1 MGISHR
7 RTRISALCLIALVA
21 CGDDDDTELDAG
33 PNDTGVDASDAGMD
47 VDDPDAPSCT
57 VGLWDPDGTELH
69 QWPDPSLLAED
80 SATGTGFRLDFNAT
94 GYDASSFRG
103 YAPLFTEDLPD
114 LDGFGSNAQAYF
126 RFGRGFDVA
135 RVPTAEAT
143 ESPDAGLGIVVLAE
157 TPYLQRVL
165 TRTTDGDATLMLG
178 PMEPLPEATW
188 TAAFVT
194 RALTE
199 AAGGCLEPSP
209 ATQALLDAPDAQ
221 TQEAIDALIDLGVIA
236 EANDLVAL
244 AVTPVQTLTDDSRA
258 VAEDITTRD
267 YVRETDPVCTEEEL
281 FIRCETSFVAWD
293 FRGTDG
299 VLRRNPGDALDPVR
313 QYELPITAWLPK
325 EGTAPFPTIVWG
337 SGLGSGRE
345 QGQRLATFAAPEG
358 FATVAIDPVAHGEH
372 PDVPEDEGTSVIATV
387 VRFFTIGDQRERALE
402 PLRMRDNFR
411 QSSYD
416 KLQLVR
422 LLQAGLD
429 ANGDGEVDLDASR
442 LSYLGVSL
450 GGIMGVELL
459 ALSDAFGAGVLVVPG
474 GRVSSI
480 ISESATFGP
489 LIDLLRPPT
498 VTDGDIDRFFPI
510 LQTILDRGDAGTYGP
525 HVVFDRFAA
534 GEPSILGGV
543 VLDDATVPNAANYHL
558 MRAMRLELM
567 ADELRPEPGIVR
579 GPAIPVS
586 ANIFDGRS
594 TAGFLQFD
602 VVRDRPDGEVEDA
615 SHDNVGDSEQ
625 GAFAWFDFLRTHY
638 DDGLAVI
645 RDPYVETGLAH
656 E

>member
-1 MGISHR
+1 MECWR
-7 RTRISALCLIALVA
+7 RRMRISLCLLFVLAA
-21 CGDDDDTELDAG
+21 CGDDDGGMDAG
-33 PNDTGVDASDAGMD
+33 PGEGGVDAPMDGGMDAG
-47 VDDPDAPSCT
+47 DPDAPTCT
-57 VGLWDPDGTELH
+57 VGLWDPSGEAIH
-69 QWPDPSLLAED
+69 QWPDPTLLAED
-80 SATGTGFRLDFNAT
+80 SATGTGYRLDFNAT
-94 GYDASSFRG
+94 GYDATAFRG
-103 YAPLFTEDLPD
+103 YAPLFTEDLDD
-114 LDGFGSNAQAYF
+114 LDGFGANAHAYF
-126 RFGRGFDVA
+126 RFGRAFDTSML
-135 RVPTAEAT
+135 PTAEAT
-143 ESPDAGLGIVVLAE
+143 ESPDAGLGIVVLAD

-165 TRTTDGDATLMLG
+165 TRSTDDDATLMLG

-194 RALTE
+194 RALTD
-199 AAGGCLEPSP
+199 AAGGCLEPSG
-209 ATQALLDAPDAQ
+209 ATQALLDAPDAR
-221 TQEAIDALIDLGVIA
+221 TQEAIDALVALEVITSA
-236 EANDLVAL
+236 DDLVAL

-258 VAEDITTRD
+258 VAEDIVARD
-267 YVRETDPVCTEEEL
+267 YVREAEPVCTDEEL
-281 FIRCETSFVAWD
+281 FVRCETSFVAWD
-293 FRGTDG
+293 FRGADG
-299 VLRRNPGDALDPVR
+299 VLSRNPGDAIAPSR
-313 QYELPITAWLPK
+313 RYELPITAWLPK

-345 QGQRLATFAAPEG
+345 QGQRLATFAAPAG

-372 PDVPEDEGTSVIATV
+372 PDVGEGEGTSTIATV

-429 ANGDGEVDLDASR
+429 ATGDGETDLDADR

-480 ISESATFGP
+480 ISESSTFGP

-525 HVVFDRFAA
+525 HVVHERFDDAQ
-534 GEPSILGGV
+534 PSILGGV
-543 VLDDATVPNAANYHL
+543 VLDDSTVPNAANYHL
-558 MRAMRLELM
+558 MRAMRLQLM
-567 ADELRPEPGIVR
+567 AEELRPEPGIVR

-586 ANIFDGRS
+586 GNSFDGAA

-602 VVRDRPDGEVEDA
+602 VVREGPGAEIEDA

-625 GAFAWFDFLRTHY
+625 GAFAWFDFLSTHY
-638 DDGLAVI
+638 FDGLAVI
-645 RDPYVETGLAH
+645 RDPYVETGLEH

>member
-1 MGISHR
+1 MGCSR
-7 RTRISALCLIALVA
+7 RRMRISVALLFALAA
-21 CGDDDDTELDAG
+21 CGDDDGGMDAG
-33 PNDTGVDASDAGMD
+33 PGEGGVDAMDAG
-47 VDDPDAPSCT
+47 VDANLDAPTCT
-57 VGLWDPDGTELH
+57 IGLWDPSGTSID
-69 QWPDPSLLAED
+69 QWPDPTLLAED
-80 SATGTGFRLDFNAT
+80 PDTGTGFRLDFNAT
-94 GYDASSFRG
+94 GYDATAFRG
-103 YAPLFTEDLPD
+103 YAPLFTEDLDD
-114 LDGFGSNAQAYF
+114 LDGFGANAHSYF
-126 RFGRGFDVA
+126 RFGRGFDVSML
-135 RVPTAEAT
+135 PTGDAT
-143 ESPDAGLGIVVLAE
+143 ASPDAGMGIAVLSD

-165 TRTTDGDATLMLG
+165 TRTADDDATILLG

-194 RALTE
+194 RTLTD
-199 AAGGCLEPSP
+199 AAGGCLEPSM
-209 ATQALLDAPDAQ
+209 ATQSLLESPDAR
-221 TQEAIDALIDLGVIA
+221 TQEAIDALIALEVIA
-236 EANDLVAL
+236 SADDLVAI

-258 VAEDITTRD
+258 VADDILTRD
-267 YVRETDPVCTEEEL
+267 YVREADPTCTDEEL
-281 FIRCETSFVAWD
+281 FIKCETSFVAWD
-293 FRGTDG
+293 FRDEG
-299 VLRRNPGDALDPVR
+299 VLSRNPGDAIAPTR

-337 SGLGSGRE
+337 SGLGSGRD

-372 PDVPEDEGTSVIATV
+372 PDVPEGEGTSTIATV

-429 ANGDGEVDLDASR
+429 VTGDGEVDLDADQ

-480 ISESATFGP
+480 ISESSTFGP

-525 HVVFDRFAA
+525 HVVHDRFDDAQ
-534 GEPSILGGV
+534 PSILGGV
-543 VLDDATVPNAANYHL
+543 VLDDSTVPNAANYHL

-567 ADELRPEPGIVR
+567 AEELREEPGIVR

-586 ANIFDGRS
+586 GNAFEGAA

-602 VVRDRPDGEVEDA
+602 VVRDGPGADVEDA

-625 GAFAWFDFLRTHY
+625 GAFAWFDFLSTHY
-638 DDGLAVI
+638 FDGLAVI
-645 RDPYVETGLAH
+645 RDPYVETSLAH